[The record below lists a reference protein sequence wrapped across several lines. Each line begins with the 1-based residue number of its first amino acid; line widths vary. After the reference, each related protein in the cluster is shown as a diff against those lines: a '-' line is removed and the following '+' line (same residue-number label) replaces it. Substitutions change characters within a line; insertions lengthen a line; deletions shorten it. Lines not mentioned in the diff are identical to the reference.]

1 MPARSQLLF
10 LAGVFFIFAP
20 AGLLPDVSSLGGNSF
35 SRLIASASFA
45 GGIAVAYV
53 VAVRRPRWLPAVIV
67 LHLIV
72 TLQFD
77 RWFGVPGPGL
87 SGTALRHRMSAD
99 VDAAI
104 VSIIASFVLFANVL
118 RFEGTRS
125 ARARTEIAL
134 ARDIHRLLVPRV
146 SKRINGFE
154 FRGLSV
160 PSGDVG
166 GDLVDLVENSRGW
179 TVFVVD
185 VSGHGVG
192 SGLLMGVIKSSARTE
207 LRHGGGLERLLNTL
221 NSVVFE
227 LKDPRMFA
235 TFAGLQF
242 DGGSHLQ
249 FAVAGHLPILHYS
262 AATSTLAELTTP
274 QVAVAMFDDRL
285 FSASMVSCSPGD
297 LLVIVTDGITEVF
310 DGQDREFGFEQVKS
324 IIRSNAREPLDVIEH
339 RLMAAA
345 RSHGAQLDDQ
355 TLLLVRASA
364 DGVAGS

>member
-1 MPARSQLLF
+1 MSAGSRLAF
-10 LAGVFFIFAP
+10 LAGGFFIFAP
-20 AGLLPDVSSLGGNSF
+20 TGLLGDLSSLGGNSF
-35 SRLIASASFA
+35 SRLMASVAFS
-45 GGIAVAYV
+45 GGIAVAYL
-53 VAVRRPRWLPAVIV
+53 VAIRRPRWVPAVIA
-67 LHLIV
+67 LQLII

-77 RWFGVPGPGL
+77 RWFGAVGPGL
-87 SGTALRHRMSAD
+87 SGPALRDRMLAD
-99 VDAAI
+99 VNAAT
-104 VSIIASFVLFANVL
+104 VSIIVSFILFASVL
-118 RFEGTRS
+118 RLEGTRY

-134 ARDIHRLLVPRV
+134 ARDIHRLLVPQV

-166 GDLVDLVENSRGW
+166 GDLVDLVDNAGGW
-179 TVFVVD
+179 TAFVVD

-221 NSVVFE
+221 NAVVFE

-235 TFAGLQF
+235 TFAGLHF
-242 DGGSHLQ
+242 EGGSTLQ

-262 AATSTLAELTTP
+262 AATSTLEELTTP
-274 QVAVAMFDDRL
+274 QVAVAMFDDRQ
-285 FSASMVSCSPGD
+285 FSASTISWSPGD
-297 LLVIVTDGITEVF
+297 LFVIVTDGITEVF

-324 IIRSNAREPLDVIEH
+324 IIRSSAGEPLEVIEH

-345 RSHGAQLDDQ
+345 RAHGAQLDDQ
-355 TLLLVRASA
+355 TLLLVRAL
-364 DGVAGS
+364 G